1 MTTLYRVQ
9 KDVTPL
15 GFPGRAWRNETVRGN
30 RTVAERVA
38 LALRVDG
45 RRLAPA
51 VRPTFRV
58 APARG

>member
-1 MTTLYRVQ
+1 MTYRVQ
-9 KDVTPL
+9 RQLAVR
-15 GFPGRAWRNETVRGN
+15 GFPGRVWQTTTARGN

-58 APARG
+58 TPAAR

>member
-1 MTTLYRVQ
+1 MTYRVQ
-9 KDVTPL
+9 REVTTPR
-15 GFPGRAWRNETVRGN
+15 GFPGRAFQTVTARGN

-58 APARG
+58 APAAR